1 MVFSSQTFL
10 FVFFPIVLLLYALV
24 FKRLRNTVL
33 LIASL
38 LFYLWG
44 GGWFIGW
51 LLASIMGNW
60 IFGHF
65 VAKAKDNGERKKLR
79 FLVGGSVVFNIG
91 ILAWFKYANFFVDQ
105 LNGIASA
112 IDYQGF
118 NWTPIMLPIGISFFT
133 FQANSYVFDIAKGDG
148 KTLKNPLDFAL
159 YVALFPQLIAGPI
172 VRYHQVASQ
181 LVSRQFTMDNVSAGM
196 IRFSHG
202 LCKKVLIADS
212 VAPIANVAFI
222 PGADLTTADAWIGI
236 LAYTIQIYFDFSG
249 YSDMAI
255 GLGRVFG
262 FRFPENFKHPY
273 SSASMT
279 EFWRRWHVTLSEWF
293 RDYVYIPMGGSRC
306 SKLMTYRNLLFVFL
320 ITGFWHG
327 ANWTFI
333 VWGLFHGF
341 WLIIDRVQR
350 KNLEPNDHPKG
361 IKLVAN
367 RAWILVLIMIGWVVF
382 RSETLSDAGS
392 YYGVL
397 FGGNTGLFSLAIQR
411 ELSTQAILGIAI
423 GSLIFFAP
431 PSHMLGPILEDTDEN
446 MSPRATRIVGFL
458 RFGLAIIAL
467 PMTIMLIV
475 NGTFSP
481 FLYFQF

>member
-33 LIASL
+33 LLASM

-51 LLASIMGNW
+51 LLTSIMGNW

-65 VAKAKDNGERKKLR
+65 ASHAYEQSNRKKLR
-79 FLVGGSVVFNIG
+79 AIVGLSVVFNIG
-91 ILAWFKYANFFVDQ
+91 ILGWFKYANFFVDQ
-105 LNGIASA
+105 LNGLASA
-112 IDYQGF
+112 IDYQGL

-148 KTLKNPLDFAL
+148 KALKNPLDFAL
-159 YVALFPQLIAGPI
+159 FVSLFPQLIAGPI

-181 LVSRQFTMDNVSAGM
+181 LVSRTFSLDNVAAGM
-196 IRFSHG
+196 IRFTHG

-212 VAPIANVAFI
+212 VSPVANAAFNHS
-222 PGADLTTADAWIGI
+222 DNLTVQDAWIGV

-255 GLGRVFG
+255 GLGRMFG
-262 FRFPENFKHPY
+262 FTFPENFKHPY
-273 SSASMT
+273 SSTSMT

-293 RDYVYIPMGGSRC
+293 RDYVYIPFGGSRG
-306 SKLMTYRNLLFVFL
+306 STLLTYRNLILVFL
-320 ITGFWHG
+320 LTGFWHG

-333 VWGLFHGF
+333 IWGIYHGT
-341 WLIIDRVQR
+341 WLIVDRITGRGSRSQTTQSVASLIFLR
-350 KNLEPNDHPKG
+350 LG
-361 IKLVAN
+361 VLFLV
-367 RAWILVLIMIGWVVF
+367 MIGWVVF
-382 RSETLSDAGS
+382 RAE
-392 YYGVL
+392 
-397 FGGNTGLFSLAIQR
+397 SLADALNYYQNMFSGSTR
-411 ELSTQAILGIAI
+411 GLSLSIVQLMSVQTITALVL

-431 PSHMLGPILEDTDEN
+431 RTHTLGPIVEDGDGLY
-446 MSPRATRIVGFL
+446 AAGL
-458 RFGLAIIAL
+458 RYGLLLVAL
-467 PMTIMLIV
+467 PLTLILII

>member
-10 FVFFPIVLLLYALV
+10 FAFLPIVLLLYAISP
-24 FKRLRNTVL
+24 KAAKNSVL
-33 LIASL
+33 LFASM

-51 LLASIMGNW
+51 LLVSITGNW
-60 IFGHF
+60 VFGHF
-65 VAKAKDNGERKKLR
+65 ASRAREQERKKALR
-79 FLVGGSVVFNIG
+79 RIVGLSVVFNIG

-118 NWTPIMLPIGISFFT
+118 NWTPILLPIGISFFT
-133 FQANSYVFDIAKGDG
+133 FQANSYVFDIAKGQG
-148 KTLKNPLDFAL
+148 KAMRNPLDFAL

-172 VRYHQVASQ
+172 VRYHQVAEQ
-181 LVSRQFTMDNVSAGM
+181 LVHRVFSYENVSAGM
-196 IRFSHG
+196 IRFTHG

-212 VAPIANVAFI
+212 ISPIADAAFNNSSS
-222 PGADLTTADAWIGI
+222 LTTNDAWLGI
-236 LAYTIQIYFDFSG
+236 LAYTLQIYFDFSG

-255 GLGRVFG
+255 GLGRIFG
-262 FRFPENFKHPY
+262 FTFPENFKHPY

-293 RDYVYIPMGGSRC
+293 RDYVYIPLGGSRC
-306 SKLMTYRNLLFVFL
+306 SKLLTYRNLILVFL
-320 ITGFWHG
+320 LTGFWHG

-333 VWGLFHGF
+333 VWGMYHGM
-341 WLIIDRVQR
+341 WLIVDRFLNVKDR
-350 KNLEPNDHPKG
+350 PTG
-361 IKLVAN
+361 FKLVFF
-367 RAWILVLIMIGWVVF
+367 RFGTVLLAMIGWVVF
-382 RSETLSDAGS
+382 RAESLSIAGD
-392 YYGVL
+392 YYYAL
-397 FGGNTGLFSLAIQR
+397 FGGNTGYFSTSMLR
-411 ELSTQAILGIAI
+411 LVTPQAGMALAI

-431 PSHMLGPILEDTDEN
+431 SNHALGPIVEHSDSKL
-446 MSPRATRIVGFL
+446 ATGLRILLACVAFL
-458 RFGLAIIAL
+458 LAL
-467 PMTIMLIV
+467 MLII

>member
-10 FVFFPIVLLLYALV
+10 FVFFPIVLLLYAISP
-24 FKRLRNTVL
+24 RRARNAVL
-33 LIASL
+33 LFASM
-38 LFYLWG
+38 LFYVWG

-51 LLASIMGNW
+51 LLTSIMGNW
-60 IFGHF
+60 TFGHF
-65 VAKAKDNGERKKLR
+65 ACRARSAEQAKRLR
-79 FLVGGSVVFNIG
+79 WIVGGSVVFNIG
-91 ILAWFKYANFFVDQ
+91 ILGWFKYANFFVDQ

-148 KTLKNPLDFAL
+148 KALKNPLDFAL
-159 YVALFPQLIAGPI
+159 YVSLFPQLIAGPI

-181 LVSRQFTMDNVSAGM
+181 LVSRTFTLDNVTAGM
-196 IRFSHG
+196 TRFTHG

-212 VAPIANVAFI
+212 VAPIANTAFLS
-222 PGADLTTADAWIGI
+222 GADLTTEDAWIGI

-255 GLGRVFG
+255 GLGRIFG

-293 RDYVYIPMGGSRC
+293 RDYVYIPIGGSRC
-306 SKLMTYRNLLFVFL
+306 SRIMTYRNLIFVFL

-333 VWGLFHGF
+333 VWGVFHGF
-341 WLIIDRVQR
+341 WLIVDRIQNKKER
-350 KNLEPNDHPKG
+350 PAGL
-361 IKLVAN
+361 KLVLN
-367 RAWILVLIMIGWVVF
+367 RFWVLLLVMIGWVVF
-382 RSETLSDAGS
+382 RAETLSDALT
-392 YYGVL
+392 YYSIL
-397 FGGNTGLFSLAIQR
+397 FGGNTGQVSI
-411 ELSTQAILGIAI
+411 AILRHLSMQTVLALVI
-423 GSLIFFAP
+423 GSLVFLAP
-431 PSHMLGPILEDTDEN
+431 RNIALGPILEEAD
-446 MSPRATRIVGFL
+446 TRIAAGL
-458 RFGLAIIAL
+458 RYLLALVAL
-467 PMTIMLIV
+467 PLTIMLIV